1 MEFGFKHNF
10 GLTTRSRLRGRE
22 SIGELMQPIH
32 FAMDLPGDLNNY
44 KEGVSF
50 SYTKMYN
57 ARDSNNP
64 LLLIYTIDKDSPVS
78 VQARQARE
86 ELFSSDQFKEHVIGL
101 AIAFPETNESE
112 EERRQHATEFWALG
126 GYYEPESR
134 SETDS

>member
-1 MEFGFKHNF
+1 
-10 GLTTRSRLRGRE
+10 
-22 SIGELMQPIH
+22 MQPIH

-126 GYYEPESR
+126 GVNHEPESR